1 MNEIVK
7 STVAT
12 PIGPFSFAVRDGK
25 VIESTFG
32 STAKLKSRGRKV
44 ESIPKITGL
53 VRSYFRGDLKA
64 LDLIPVDVEASPFRK
79 RVLQKMR
86 GIKAGRVMS
95 YRELARS
102 SGSPR
107 AARAVG
113 STCATNRIPLIIPCH
128 RVVTSDGSIGKYGYG
143 MKKKS
148 WLLEFEGAI
157 ERS

>member
-1 MNEIVK
+1 MSEILK
-7 STVAT
+7 SSVTT
-12 PIGPFSFAVRDGK
+12 PIGPFSFAVKDGK

-32 STAKLKSRGRKV
+32 SIAKLKSSGRKV
-44 ESIPKITGL
+44 GSIPMITAL
-53 VRSYFRGDLKA
+53 VRSYFRGELKA
-64 LDLIPVDVEASPFRK
+64 LDRIPVDVDASPFRK
-79 RVLQKMR
+79 RVLLKMR
-86 GIKAGRVMS
+86 GIKVGSVMS
-95 YRELARS
+95 YRDLARL
-102 SGSPR
+102 SGSEG

-128 RVVTSDGSIGKYGYG
+128 RVITSDGSIGNYGYG